1 MHNNSTEKS
10 GFQFTIKKKL
20 FLNAFINISLILI
33 IGLYALN
40 QMKLI
45 GEEVEEIAEIDM
57 PLIRSITAIEAHQL
71 EQAIYLE
78 RLLRL
83 GTQTFQSALTV
94 QGYAMAKAKF
104 LSYGEQVKQE
114 LILVESKV
122 NNDIEITPYEA
133 DKQEFQYVLK
143 QIINISAEHKSYQKH
158 AIKIIGLL
166 NAKLKGLAFKDSA
179 RQGNIESNPEGN
191 TTATSTEQYLAEDI
205 TKLQQGNLLA
215 ELEQLIHDIELEE
228 DEIDHELEQLLQ
240 EIEDF
245 TQNSLYAAEAHEK
258 AAIKQIILLIIIG
271 TILAALG
278 SFIIA
283 RLISLP
289 ITRLK
294 ELAKKVAT
302 GDLSQQVSQISNDEL
317 GDLSLSINSTIQ
329 SIAEAAQQAEAIAS
343 GDFSQEIHPKSEQDK
358 LGHALHNMKSQIIAQ
373 KTSLAEKVLLNEAV
387 VNASLA
393 EEVALNLAVVNTSL
407 DAILTIDEL
416 GTILSCNSST
426 MRLFHYRR
434 EEIIGKNIKMLMPM
448 PYTSEHDS
456 YLTNY
461 KTSGIKKIIGSGREV
476 KALKKDGSIF
486 PIALSVGEVAKQGAR
501 DKIYTGFIRDISQE
515 KKFEADLQQNNSELS
530 KQNERQHQLAEIN
543 ELTQGT
549 TDLTKLSD
557 DIITCLANSCHAG
570 HGVIYMKEQQDNN
583 SLSLVGSYAFRSRKN
598 IAANINVGE
607 GLVGQCAKEKKVI
620 LLTKVPGDY
629 IQINSALGE
638 QTPLNLILLPVLFET
653 KLMAVIELASF
664 HEFTEEQQLTL
675 TQVAQNLGIVINN
688 LFNQQRTKT
697 LLHET
702 QQQAEEL
709 QTQQEELK
717 SANEN
722 LVEQTEQLKASEEE
736 LRQQSEE
743 LQVSNEE
750 LGQRQK
756 DLQAQRDKIA
766 ASEQELAIKAKELT
780 IASKYKS
787 EFLANMSHELRTPLN
802 SLLLLAKGLAD
813 NVSGHLDETE
823 VEDAH
828 IIYDGGQSLLHLIN
842 DILDLSKVEAGK
854 LNVHLE
860 KVQLG
865 HIKEKLLQLFNPLA
879 KDRNIQLSAS
889 IAPKAPVHIISD
901 SLRLEQIL
909 RNLLSNAI
917 KFTEMGEVKINFTLP
932 AENTHF
938 RHKHLTVTNSLA
950 ITVSDTGVGI
960 AEDKLQAIF
969 EAFQQEDGSTSRKYG
984 GTGLGLTIARELS
997 HLLGGEIQLTS
1008 QLNKGSSFTLFLPL
1022 SSDEV
1027 ASSASKSETEAIAA
1041 SLESKNSAA
1050 SILPQQ
1056 AVANSPAAHQAN
1068 TSELASIN
1076 REIDLELNI
1085 FIDDDRFNI
1094 VADDKILL
1102 VIDDDKI
1109 FAKILRDYTRKSGY
1123 KCLVAGDGRSGI
1135 YLAQHHQPNGII
1147 LDLMLPDIDGHQ
1159 VLEQLKSSLKTQHI
1173 PVEIISAHSENRS
1186 EALAGGA
1193 IGLQTKPVSS
1203 EQLHQ
1208 VLIDIENLS
1217 TAKIRQVLI
1226 IEDNQHHSKATSR
1239 LLENIGLK
1247 ATCVSTGAEGCAAI
1261 LTGKYDCVIL
1271 DLGLPDMSGI
1281 ELLKQVNTGNLEVL
1295 PPVIVYTGK
1304 EISDQEQAELDKYS
1318 STVVIKGTGSPERLL
1333 DDISLFLHGIEE
1345 KFTKL
1350 ASAQDKNAMRLLHDE
1365 DAMLQGRK
1373 ILLTD
1378 DDMRNT
1384 YALSKKLIDIGCDVE
1399 MANNGK
1405 EAVEI
1410 LREQN
1415 DFELILMDTMMP
1427 VMDGNE
1433 ATQIIRNMNSY
1444 KKIPIIALTAK
1455 TMPEDRELAL
1465 KSGAS
1470 EYLTKPIDF
1479 EKLVSIL
1486 RIWLFKKD

>member
-1 MHNNSTEKS
+1 MHNNSPEKS
-10 GFQFTIKKKL
+10 GFQFSIKKKL
-20 FLNAFINISLILI
+20 FLNAFINIALILI

-57 PLIRSITAIEAHQL
+57 PLVRIITQIEIHQL
-71 EQAIYLE
+71 EQSLYLE

-83 GTQTFQSALTV
+83 GSQTHQTTLTK
-94 QGYAMAKAKF
+94 QEYAVAKNKFDHFGKRIEQELAIAENKAK
-104 LSYGEQVKQE
+104 E
-114 LILVESKV
+114 
-122 NNDIEITPYEA
+122 DIELTPYEK
-133 DKQEFQYVLK
+133 DKKEFQYVLQQLL
-143 QIINISAEHKSYQKH
+143 QIDAQHKSYQLH
-158 AIKIIGLL
+158 ANKIIMRLTRSMNQAL
-166 NAKLKGLAFKDSA
+166 YQQKDQTNNEKSFSPIA
-179 RQGNIESNPEGN
+179 
-191 TTATSTEQYLAEDI
+191 
-205 TKLQQGNLLA
+205 
-215 ELEQLIHDIELEE
+215 LEQLITDIEQEEYNLDNEVESLLE
-228 DEIDHELEQLLQ
+228 

-245 TQNSLYAAEAHEK
+245 TQESLYAAEAHEK
-258 AAIKQIILLIIIG
+258 TAIEQILLLIIIG
-271 TILAALG
+271 SILAALG

-289 ITRLK
+289 ISRLR
-294 ELAKKVAT
+294 ELANKVAT

-343 GDFSQEIHPKSEQDK
+343 GDFSQEIHPKSAQDK
-358 LGHALHNMKSQIIAQ
+358 LGHALQNMKAQIIEQ
-373 KTSLAEKVLLNEAV
+373 
-387 VNASLA
+387 NASLA
-393 EEVALNLAVVNTSL
+393 EKIALNEGIVNTSL

-416 GTILSCNSST
+416 GTILSCNTST

-434 EEIIGKNIKMLMPM
+434 EEMIGQNIKMLMPM
-448 PYTSEHDS
+448 PYTAEHDS
-456 YLTNY
+456 YLSNY
-461 KTSGIKKIIGSGREV
+461 KTSGIKKVIGSGREV
-476 KALKKDGSIF
+476 KALKKDGAIF
-486 PIALSVGEVAKQGAR
+486 PIALSVGEVTKQDAQ
-501 DKIYTGFIRDISQE
+501 KKVFTGFIRDISQE
-515 KKFEADLQQNNSELS
+515 KNFEADLQKNNDQLS

-543 ELTQGT
+543 ELTLGI
-549 TDLTKLSD
+549 TDLSKLSD
-557 DIITCLANSCHAG
+557 DIITSLANACQAG
-570 HGVIYMKEQQDNN
+570 HGVIYIKEQEDSD

-598 IAANINVGE
+598 IAATINIGE
-607 GLVGQCAKEKKVI
+607 GLVGQCAKERKVI

-664 HEFTEEQQLTL
+664 HAFTEEQQLTL
-675 TQVAQNLGIVINN
+675 TQVAQSLGIVINN
-688 LFNQQRTKT
+688 LFNQQRTKQ

-702 QQQAEEL
+702 QLQAEEL

-722 LVEQTEQLKASEEE
+722 LVEQTQQLKASEEE

-766 ASEQELAIKAKELT
+766 ASEQELVIKAKELT

-813 NVSGHLDETE
+813 NASGHLDETE

-854 LNVHLE
+854 LNIHLE

-889 IAPKAPVHIISD
+889 ISPKAPVHIITD
-901 SLRLEQIL
+901 SQRLEQIL
-909 RNLLSNAI
+909 RNLLSNAV
-917 KFTEMGEVKINFTLP
+917 KFTEIGEVKISFTLP

-938 RHKHLTVTNSLA
+938 RHPHLNVTNSLA
-950 ITVSDTGVGI
+950 IAITDTGVGI

-1027 ASSASKSETEAIAA
+1027 ASSASKSESEAIAA

-1050 SILPQQ
+1050 STLPQQ
-1056 AVANSPAAHQAN
+1056 AVANAPAAHQAN
-1068 TSELASIN
+1068 TSELASIE

-1094 VADDKILL
+1094 IAGDKTLL

-1109 FAKILRDYTRKSGY
+1109 FAKILRDYARKSGY

-1186 EALAGGA
+1186 DALAGGA

-1208 VLIDIENLS
+1208 VLVEIENLS
-1217 TAKIRQVLI
+1217 KAKISQVLI
-1226 IEDNQHHSKATSR
+1226 IEDNPHHSKATKR

-1247 ATCVSTGAEGCAAI
+1247 TTCVATGEDGCAEI

-1271 DLGLPDMSGI
+1271 DLGLPDMTGI
-1281 ELLKQVNTGNLEVL
+1281 ELLKQVNAGKLEVL

-1304 EISDQEQAELDKYS
+1304 EVTDQEQAELDKYS
-1318 STVVIKGTGSPERLL
+1318 STVVIKGSGSPERLL
-1333 DDISLFLHGIEE
+1333 DDISLFLFDIEE
-1345 KFTKL
+1345 KFGKITTAK
-1350 ASAQDKNAMRLLHDE
+1350 DKKSMRLLHDE
-1365 DAMLQGRK
+1365 DAILQGRK

-1427 VMDGNE
+1427 IMDGNE
-1433 ATQIIRNMNSY
+1433 ATQIIRTMNNY

-1479 EKLVSIL
+1479 DKLVSIL

>member
-1 MHNNSTEKS
+1 MHNNSTDKS

-20 FLNAFINISLILI
+20 ILNAFINITLMLM

-57 PLIRSITAIEAHQL
+57 PLIRSITSIEAHQL
-71 EQAIYLE
+71 EQALYLE

-94 QGYAMAKAKF
+94 QEYAMAKAKF

-114 LILVESKV
+114 LVLVESKV
-122 NNDIEITPYEA
+122 NDDIEITPYET
-133 DKQEFQYVLK
+133 DRQEFQYVLK
-143 QIINISAEHKSYQKH
+143 QIINISTEHKSYQKH
-158 AIKIIGLL
+158 AMKIIGLL
-166 NAKLKGLAFKDSA
+166 NAKLKGLAFKGSVPQA
-179 RQGNIESNPEGN
+179 NA
-191 TTATSTEQYLAEDI
+191 TTTSTEQHFTENI
-205 TKLQQGNLLA
+205 TQLQQGSLLAELA

-240 EIEDF
+240 QIEDF
-245 TQNSLYAAEAHEK
+245 TQESLSAAEAHEK
-258 AAIKQIILLIIIG
+258 SAIEQIILLIIIG
-271 TILAALG
+271 TILATLG

-294 ELAKKVAT
+294 ELAKQVAT
-302 GDLSQQVSQISNDEL
+302 GDLSQQVTQISNDEL
-317 GDLSLSINSTIQ
+317 GELSVSINSTIQ
-329 SIAEAAQQAEAIAS
+329 SIAEAAQQAEAIAT
-343 GDFSQEIHPKSEQDK
+343 GDFSQEIHPKSAQDK
-358 LGHALHNMKSQIIAQ
+358 LGHALHNMKAQIIEQ
-373 KTSLAEKVLLNEAV
+373 
-387 VNASLA
+387 NASLA
-393 EEVALNLAVVNTSL
+393 EKIALNEGIVNTSL

-416 GTILSCNSST
+416 GTILSCNTST

-434 EEIIGKNIKMLMPM
+434 EEIIGQNIKMLMPM
-448 PYTSEHDS
+448 PYTAEHDS
-456 YLTNY
+456 YLSNY
-461 KTSGIKKIIGSGREV
+461 KTSGIKKVIGSGREV
-476 KALKKDGSIF
+476 KALKKDGAIF
-486 PIALSVGEVAKQGAR
+486 PIALSVGEVTKQDAQ
-501 DKIYTGFIRDISQE
+501 KKVFTGFIRDISQE
-515 KKFEADLQQNNSELS
+515 KIFEADLQKNNDQLS

-543 ELTQGT
+543 ELTLGI
-549 TDLTKLSD
+549 TDLSKLSD
-557 DIITCLANSCHAG
+557 DIITSLANACQAG
-570 HGVIYMKEQQDNN
+570 HGVIYIKEQQDSN
-583 SLSLVGSYAFRSRKN
+583 SLSLVGSYAFHSRKN
-598 IAANINVGE
+598 IAATINIGE
-607 GLVGQCAKEKKVI
+607 GLVGQCAKERKVI

-664 HEFTEEQQLTL
+664 HAFTEEQQLTL
-675 TQVAQNLGIVINN
+675 TQVAQSLGIVINN
-688 LFNQQRTKT
+688 LFNQQRTKQ

-702 QQQAEEL
+702 QLQAEEL

-722 LVEQTEQLKASEEE
+722 LVEQTQQLKASEEE

-766 ASEQELAIKAKELT
+766 ASEQELVIKAKELT

-813 NVSGHLDETE
+813 NASGHLDETE

-854 LNVHLE
+854 LNIHLE
-860 KVQLG
+860 KVQLSQ
-865 HIKEKLLQLFNPLA
+865 IKEKLLQLFNPLA
-879 KDRNIQLSAS
+879 KERNIQLSAN
-889 IAPKAPVHIISD
+889 IDKNVPANIVTD
-901 SLRLEQIL
+901 SQRLEQIL
-909 RNLLSNAI
+909 RNLLSNAV
-917 KFTEMGEVKINFTLP
+917 KFTEMGEVKISFTLP

-938 RHKHLTVTNSLA
+938 RHPHLNVTKSLA
-950 ITVSDTGVGI
+950 IAITDTGVGI

-1027 ASSASKSETEAIAA
+1027 ASSASKSESEAIA

-1050 SILPQQ
+1050 STLPQQ
-1056 AVANSPAAHQAN
+1056 AVANAPAAHQAN
-1068 TSELASIN
+1068 TSELASID

-1094 VADDKILL
+1094 IAGDKTLL

-1109 FAKILRDYTRKSGY
+1109 FAKILRDYARKSGY

-1208 VLIDIENLS
+1208 VLVEIENLS
-1217 TAKIRQVLI
+1217 KAKISQVLI
-1226 IEDNQHHSKATSR
+1226 IEDNPHHSKATKR

-1247 ATCVSTGAEGCAAI
+1247 TTCVATGEDGYAEI

-1271 DLGLPDMSGI
+1271 DLGLPDMTGI
-1281 ELLKQVNTGNLEVL
+1281 ELLKQVNAGKLAVL

-1304 EISDQEQAELDKYS
+1304 EVTDQEQAELDKYS
-1318 STVVIKGTGSPERLL
+1318 STVVIKGSGSPERLL
-1333 DDISLFLHGIEE
+1333 DDISLFLFDIEE
-1345 KFTKL
+1345 KFGKITTAK
-1350 ASAQDKNAMRLLHDE
+1350 DKKSMRLLHDE
-1365 DAMLQGRK
+1365 DAILQGRK

-1415 DFELILMDTMMP
+1415 DFELVLMDTMMP
-1427 VMDGNE
+1427 IMDGNE
-1433 ATQIIRNMNSY
+1433 ATQIIRTMNNY

-1479 EKLVSIL
+1479 DKLVSIL

>member
-1 MHNNSTEKS
+1 MHNNSTDKS

-20 FLNAFINISLILI
+20 FLNAFINIGLMLI

-57 PLIRSITAIEAHQL
+57 PLIRSITNIEAHQL
-71 EQAIYLE
+71 EQALYLE

-94 QGYAMAKAKF
+94 QEYAMAKAKF

-114 LILVESKV
+114 LVLVESKV
-122 NNDIEITPYEA
+122 NDDIEITPYEA

-158 AIKIIGLL
+158 AMKIIGLL
-166 NAKLKGLAFKDSA
+166 NAKLKGLAFKNSA
-179 RQGNIESNPEGN
+179 RQGNA
-191 TTATSTEQYLAEDI
+191 TATSTEQYLTESMTD
-205 TKLQQGNLLA
+205 LQQGNLLAELAELA

-245 TQNSLYAAEAHEK
+245 TQKSLYAAEEHEK
-258 AAIKQIILLIIIG
+258 AAIKQILLLIIIG

-289 ITRLK
+289 ITRLR

-358 LGHALHNMKSQIIAQ
+358 LGHALHNMKAQIIEQ
-373 KTSLAEKVLLNEAV
+373 
-387 VNASLA
+387 NASLS
-393 EEVALNLAVVNTSL
+393 EKVALNEAVVNTSL

-416 GTILSCNSST
+416 GTILSCNTST

-434 EEIIGKNIKMLMPM
+434 EEIIGQNIKMLMPL
-448 PYTSEHDS
+448 PYSAEHDS
-456 YLTNY
+456 YLNNY
-461 KTSGIKKIIGSGREV
+461 KTTAIKKIIGSGREV

-486 PIALSVGEVAKQGAR
+486 PIALSVGEVTKQGAE
-501 DKIYTGFIRDISQE
+501 DKVYTGFIRDISQE
-515 KKFEADLQQNNSELS
+515 KKFEADLQLNNSELS

-543 ELTQGT
+543 ELTQGIT
-549 TDLTKLSD
+549 NLSKLSD
-557 DIITCLANSCHAG
+557 DIITSLASACQAG
-570 HGVIYMKEQQDNN
+570 HGVIYVKEQQDSNC
-583 SLSLVGSYAFRSRKN
+583 LSLVGSYAFRSRKN
-598 IAANINVGE
+598 ISANINIGE

-653 KLMAVIELASF
+653 RLMAVIELASF

-675 TQVAQNLGIVINN
+675 TQIAQNLGIVINN

-766 ASEQELAIKAKELT
+766 ASEQELAIKAKELA

-813 NVSGHLDETE
+813 NASGHLDETE

-854 LNVHLE
+854 LNIHLE

-889 IAPKAPVHIISD
+889 IAPKTPAHIISD

-917 KFTEMGEVKINFTLP
+917 KFTEMGEVKIDFTLP

-1022 SSDEV
+1022 SSDGAQNRTPENEAEV
-1027 ASSASKSETEAIAA
+1027 LADSLGSKHSNAD
-1041 SLESKNSAA
+1041 
-1050 SILPQQ
+1050 ILPQQ
-1056 AVANSPAAHQAN
+1056 VNINHSITHQAN
-1068 TSELASIN
+1068 TSELASID

-1094 VADDKILL
+1094 VPDDKTLL

-1109 FAKILRDYTRKSGY
+1109 FAKILRDYARRSGY

-1208 VLIDIENLS
+1208 VLVEIENLS
-1217 TAKIRQVLI
+1217 TAKIRRVLI

-1247 ATCVSTGAEGCAAI
+1247 ATCVATGEEGCVEI

-1271 DLGLPDMSGI
+1271 DLGLPDMNGI

-1304 EISDQEQAELDKYS
+1304 EVTDQEQAELDKYS

-1345 KFTKL
+1345 KFSKL
-1350 ASAQDKNAMRLLHDE
+1350 NSAQDKKAMRLLHDE

-1405 EAVEI
+1405 EAVDI

-1433 ATQIIRNMNSY
+1433 ATKIIRTMNNY
-1444 KKIPIIALTAK
+1444 KKTPIIALTAK

>member
-1 MHNNSTEKS
+1 MHNNSKQKS
-10 GFQFTIKKKL
+10 AFQFTIKKKL
-20 FLNAFINISLILI
+20 IVNAFINISLILI

-57 PLIRSITAIEAHQL
+57 PLIRSITAIETHQL
-71 EQAIYLE
+71 EQALYLE
-78 RLLRL
+78 RVLRL

-94 QGYAMAKAKF
+94 QEYAMAKAQF
-104 LSYGEQVKQE
+104 LHFGAQVKQE
-114 LILVESKV
+114 LLQLESKV
-122 NNDIEITPYEA
+122 NDDIKLTPYEA

-143 QIINISAEHKSYQKH
+143 QIINISAEHQSYQKH
-158 AIKIIGLL
+158 AMKIIALL
-166 NAKLKGLAFKDSA
+166 NAKLKGLAFNYATPQVSNDINATPLSA
-179 RQGNIESNPEGN
+179 
-191 TTATSTEQYLAEDI
+191 
-205 TKLQQGNLLA
+205 KVQQDNLLA
-215 ELEQLIHDIELEE
+215 EREQLERLERLIHDIELEE
-228 DEIDHELEQLLQ
+228 DNIDHELEQLLT

-245 TQNSLYAAEAHEK
+245 TQESLYAAEEHEQ
-258 AAIKQIILLIIIG
+258 AAIQQILLLIIIG
-271 TILAALG
+271 TILATLG

-289 ITRLK
+289 ITRLR
-294 ELAKKVAT
+294 ELAKKVAR
-302 GDLSQQVSQISNDEL
+302 GDLSQQISQISNDEL
-317 GDLSLSINSTIQ
+317 GELSLAINSTIQ
-329 SIAEAAQQAEAIAS
+329 SMAEAAEQAEAIAL
-343 GDFSQEIHPKSEQDK
+343 GDFSQEIHPKGEQDK
-358 LGHALHNMKSQIIAQ
+358 LGHALHNMKAQIIEQ
-373 KTSLAEKVLLNEAV
+373 
-387 VNASLA
+387 NASLA
-393 EEVALNLAVVNTSL
+393 EKIALNEGIVNTSM
-407 DAILTIDEL
+407 DAILTIDAL
-416 GTILSCNSST
+416 GTILSCNNST

-434 EEIIGKNIKMLMPM
+434 EEIIGRNIKKLMPM
-448 PYTSEHDS
+448 PYAAEHDS
-456 YLTNY
+456 YLNNY
-461 KTSGIKKIIGSGREV
+461 KTSAIKKVIGIGREV
-476 KALKKDGSIF
+476 QALKKDGTIF
-486 PIALSVGEVAKQGAR
+486 PIALSVGEVTQQGAQNR
-501 DKIYTGFIRDISQE
+501 VYTGFIRDISQE
-515 KKFEADLQQNNSELS
+515 KKFEADLQQNNDQLS

-543 ELTQGT
+543 ELTQGIT
-549 TDLTKLSD
+549 ELTKLSD
-557 DIITCLANSCHAG
+557 DIISNLATACQAG
-570 HGVIYMKEQQDNN
+570 HGVIYIKEQQDSNT
-583 SLSLVGSYAFRSRKN
+583 LSLVGSYAFQSRKN
-598 IAANINVGE
+598 IAATIKVGE
-607 GLVGQCAKEKKVI
+607 GLIGQCAKEKKLI

-638 QTPLNLILLPVLFET
+638 QTPLNLILLPILFES
-653 KLMAVIELASF
+653 KIMAVIELASF
-664 HEFTEEQQLTL
+664 HVFTEEQQLTL
-675 TQVAQNLGIVINN
+675 TQVAQSLGIVINN
-688 LFNQQRTKT
+688 LFSQQRTKQ

-722 LVEQTEQLKASEEE
+722 LVEQTQQLKASEEE

-743 LQVSNEE
+743 LQTSNDE

-813 NVSGHLDETE
+813 NTSGHLDETE

-854 LNVHLE
+854 LNIHRE
-860 KVQLG
+860 NVQLSQV
-865 HIKEKLLQLFNPLA
+865 KDKLLQLFTPLA
-879 KDRNIQLSAS
+879 KERNIQLSAS
-889 IAPKAPVHIISD
+889 IDNNIPDSIITD
-901 SLRLEQIL
+901 SQRLEQIL
-909 RNLLSNAI
+909 RNLLSNAV
-917 KFTEMGEVKINFTLP
+917 KFTEMGEVTINFRLP

-938 RHKHLTVTNSLA
+938 RQQHLTVNNSLA
-950 ITVSDTGVGI
+950 IVVTDTGVGI

-969 EAFQQEDGSTSRKYG
+969 EAFQQADGSTSRKYG

-1008 QLNKGSSFTLFLPL
+1008 QIHKGSSFTLYLPL
-1022 SSDEV
+1022 SSDD
-1027 ASSASKSETEAIAA
+1027 ATSSASKNEAQVITHNLA
-1041 SLESKNSAA
+1041 SKNSAA
-1050 SILPQQ
+1050 STLPQPP
-1056 AVANSPAAHQAN
+1056 AVH
-1068 TSELASIN
+1068 TSALAGID
-1076 REIDLELNI
+1076 RDIDLELNI

-1094 VADDKILL
+1094 HAGDKTLL

-1109 FAKILRDYTRKSGY
+1109 FAKILRDYARKSGY

-1186 EALAGGA
+1186 EALAEGA

-1208 VLIDIENLS
+1208 VLVEIENLS

-1226 IEDNQHHSKATSR
+1226 IEDNKHHSKATRR

-1247 ATCVSTGAEGCAAI
+1247 ATCVSTGEEGCVAI

-1281 ELLKQVNTGNLEVL
+1281 ELLKQVNAGTLEVL

-1304 EISDQEQAELDKYS
+1304 EITDQEQAELDKYS

-1333 DDISLFLHGIEE
+1333 DDISLFLYDIEE
-1345 KFTKL
+1345 KSSKLTKL
-1350 ASAQDKNAMRLLHDE
+1350 KDKKSMRLLHDE
-1365 DAMLQGRK
+1365 DAILQGRK

-1378 DDMRNT
+1378 DDMRNS

-1405 EAVEI
+1405 EAIEL
-1410 LREQN
+1410 LREHN

-1433 ATQIIRNMNSY
+1433 ATQIIRNMKHY

-1465 KSGAS
+1465 TSGAS

-1486 RIWLFKKD
+1486 RIWLFKKDA